1 MKRLL
6 EGVIAELKAG
16 NDSIVAELEKI
27 RANLVTS
34 DHFAF
39 VLDDYESL

>member
-34 DHFAF
+34 DHFALD
-39 VLDDYESL
+39 LDDYESL